1 MEKAH
6 LQRAAALL
14 VFLGHFIVPP
24 PAINEGQCALTLTH
38 STLETHFPPPSQLLP
53 TNISSFSI
61 QIAPPRQA
69 INYG

>member
-6 LQRAAALL
+6 LQHAAALL
-14 VFLGHFIVPP
+14 VFLGHFIVP

-53 TNISSFSI
+53 TNISSLSI